1 SLAGFGILCSSD
13 ICLCSFLVCP
23 EGKGKKMY
31 KTLALSYVVAVY
43 LASSQVPRGYWPL
56 ICLTC
61 ADVQPDGKCANKSGS
76 CITKKNELCYN
87 RMVSWNYEV
96 LFVDRGCT
104 SKCRRLQ
111 ENSNYRNFT
120 FCCGN
125 TPKCNNVNIW
135 DDSKYS

>member
-1 SLAGFGILCSSD
+1 M
-13 ICLCSFLVCP
+13 CP

-31 KTLALSYVVAVY
+31 KTLALSYIVSVY
-43 LASSQVPRGYWPL
+43 LASSQVPRGYRPL

-76 CITKKNELCYN
+76 CITKQNELCYN

-120 FCCGN
+120 FCCGS